1 MKTYVLLI
9 LVLASSA
16 SAQECININPIVQ
29 QVETSFPAF
38 KPNLPAL
45 KAGLE
50 EVNGTLKFD
59 YPISDILAG
68 VLYAAKSGIQANEM
82 TIPAKEFE
90 NLLTASMKKRDPADK
105 GLGVAQDL
113 VLGVV
118 RNAEK
123 VEIKRK
129 PKGFN
134 QSGVTELIFRT
145 KGGKAIDIPTA
156 EISRGLAGQNV
167 SISDFRIKDGSKIVF
182 RNLDTLP
189 AAQKEIYNMVYA
201 DGDPTKGLKGWFI
214 DKGMAAAVPNYLN
227 SAYASTSKV
236 HPAVIELSDIDVNLQ
251 LPGGLSATPR
261 EMAILPGIQGT
272 PGVVLGMRSMGTY
285 IPLTFEGK
293 ARIDEMAEKVG
304 QKIQRPE
311 LAVSKPQLDKYR
323 NLFSN
328 ALKNGKACGP
338 DIQREE
344 SGTPSSPAE
353 AN

>member
-38 KPNLPAL
+38 KPSLPAL
-45 KAGLE
+45 KTGLE

-90 NLLTASMKKRDPADK
+90 RLLSAGMKTGGSADK
-105 GLGVAQDL
+105 GLAVAQDL
-113 VLGVV
+113 VLSVV

-129 PKGFN
+129 KGLN
-134 QSGVTELIFRT
+134 QSSSTELIFYT
-145 KGGKAIDIPTA
+145 TGGKAINIPTA
-156 EISRGLAGQNV
+156 DISKGLAGQNV
-167 SISDFRIKDGSKIVF
+167 SINKFTIQNGSKIIF
-182 RNLDTLP
+182 RDLNTLNT
-189 AAQKEIYNMVYA
+189 AQKEIYGMVYT
-201 DGDPTKGLKGWFI
+201 DGDPKKDLKGWFI
-214 DKGMAAAVPNYLN
+214 DKGMAAALPNYLN
-227 SAYASTSKV
+227 SAYAPNSKV
-236 HPAVIELSDIDVNLQ
+236 HPAVIELSDIDLDIK
-251 LPGGLSATPR
+251 LPIEAVTATPR

-272 PGVVLGMRSMGTY
+272 PGVVLGMRAFGTY

-293 ARIDEMAEKVG
+293 ASIDDKAQLVG

-311 LAVSKPQLDKYR
+311 LAVNKQQLDKYR
-323 NLFSN
+323 KLFSN

-344 SGTPSSPAE
+344 PGTPAGSAE
-353 AN
+353 SN